1 MQISEF
7 IKPAIYSKVLIK
19 DDECMLFHFLQHTYL
34 PISRMDLTPDDT
46 SARGQRE
53 SSCRS
58 AEMSKAKRE
67 NIKKRTSR
75 TGPSSVQ
82 FSPPRWTPP
91 SLRAMD
97 IRFQD
102 YIFLCAGRFSPACR
116 KNLWVHFGYTL
127 Y

>member
-7 IKPAIYSKVLIK
+7 IKPTIYSKVLIK
-19 DDECMLFHFLQHTYL
+19 DDEYNMLFYFLQHTYL

-67 NIKKRTSR
+67 NVFFRIKKER
-75 TGPSSVQ
+75 PE
-82 FSPPRWTPP
+82 
-91 SLRAMD
+91 
-97 IRFQD
+97 QD
-102 YIFLCAGRFSPACR
+102 RVPYSFLLHDGRR
-116 KNLWVHFGYTL
+116 QV
-127 Y
+127 